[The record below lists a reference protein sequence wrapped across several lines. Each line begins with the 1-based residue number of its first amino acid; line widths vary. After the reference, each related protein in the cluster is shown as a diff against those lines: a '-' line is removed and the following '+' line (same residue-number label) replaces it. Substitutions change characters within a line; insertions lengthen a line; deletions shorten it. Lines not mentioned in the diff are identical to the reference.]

1 MNTRLAQVVAQAT
14 DVDGHLDRTK
24 LYELL
29 SVAPDDPVAIC
40 IEAFLATENSRKLM
54 KEDVTAEHEAAE
66 ASLRRIAEDIADI
79 AAEHSER
86 MAAGI
91 AELKTAREATQQQM
105 REFSSA
111 ITEQADKFAAA
122 AKANQEAANSVRVR
136 FTWLIVLV
144 AALAGASIALGAVY
158 FLR

>member
-79 AAEHSER
+79 AASHSER
-86 MAAGI
+86 MAAGT
-91 AELKTAREATQQQM
+91 AELKTAREAAQQQM

-111 ITEQADKFAAA
+111 IAEQADKFAAT

-158 FLR
+158 LLK